1 LDKTDLIFV
10 TIIAMC
16 FTIVGTIMITV
27 NLYEENQ
34 KLEREYGYAM
44 ELLDMK
50 MKNPESYDDTI
61 EKIKQYKATQ
71 IQI

>member
-1 LDKTDLIFV
+1 MDKTDLIFV

-27 NLYEENQ
+27 NLYAENQ

-61 EKIKQYKATQ
+61 EKIKQYKAIQ

>member
-1 LDKTDLIFV
+1 MDKTDLIFV

>member
-27 NLYEENQ
+27 NLYAENQ

>member
-1 LDKTDLIFV
+1 MDKTDLIFV

-27 NLYEENQ
+27 NLYAENQ